1 MKKTIESIR
10 EDYANSVK
18 ELTVFL
24 MSTLEKED
32 SEKATALLDV
42 SIGCYNYLEEL
53 AQDAN
58 KISEALGL

>member
-24 MSTLEKED
+24 MSTLEKEV
-32 SEKATALLDV
+32 SEKATELLDV
-42 SIGCYNYLEEL
+42 SIGCYNDLDEL